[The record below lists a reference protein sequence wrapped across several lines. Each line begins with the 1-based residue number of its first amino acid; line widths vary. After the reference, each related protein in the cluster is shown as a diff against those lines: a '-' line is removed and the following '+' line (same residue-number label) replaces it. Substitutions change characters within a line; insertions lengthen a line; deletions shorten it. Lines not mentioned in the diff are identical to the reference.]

1 MGSWLAREAAIVV
14 AVAAV
19 VVVAV
24 QLLFNVELGKAIGV
38 AVAVV
43 VVFITISLMQWRNA
57 AGEHAS
63 GGDVAPRPTS
73 RYNSEQYARLQPGMS
88 VGEVDAIMG
97 GGGQSSES
105 EIGGDLVRQY
115 VNEDGSHVTVSFQNG
130 SMSTKAMAG
139 L

>member
-1 MGSWLAREAAIVV
+1 MGSWLAREVAIVL

-24 QLLFNVELGKAIGV
+24 QLLFNVELAKAVGV

-57 AGEHAS
+57 SEEYGS
-63 GGDVAPRPTS
+63 GGDAAPRPTR
-73 RYNSEQYARLQPGMS
+73 RYTSEQYARLQPGMS

-97 GGGQSSES
+97 GGRSSES